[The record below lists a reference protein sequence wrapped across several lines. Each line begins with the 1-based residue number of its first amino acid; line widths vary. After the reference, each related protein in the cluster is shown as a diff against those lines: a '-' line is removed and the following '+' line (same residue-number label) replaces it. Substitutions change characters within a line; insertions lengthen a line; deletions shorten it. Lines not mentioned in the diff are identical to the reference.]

1 MKSEEQLL
9 KELKEL
15 YIEQS
20 NLLDKKDIGSI
31 YKYKFNRNNIGFLEN
46 VLQLDVY

>member
-9 KELKEL
+9 RELKEL
-15 YIEQS
+15 YIAQS
-20 NLLDKKDIGSI
+20 NLLDKKDIESI
-31 YKYKFNRNNIGFLEN
+31 YKYKFNRHKIHLLEN